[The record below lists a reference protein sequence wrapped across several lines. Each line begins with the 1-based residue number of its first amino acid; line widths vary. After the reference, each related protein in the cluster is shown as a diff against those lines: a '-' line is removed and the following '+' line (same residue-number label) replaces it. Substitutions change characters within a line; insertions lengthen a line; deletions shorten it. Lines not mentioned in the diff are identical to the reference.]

1 MKIYL
6 FSHDGSGNHGCEAIV
21 RSTAKMLRGAEIHLL
36 STRPEEDRNYS
47 LAQLVTISDRPKLNK
62 LSPEFLF
69 AYIKLKLMRDGM
81 ALDEISAIKTP
92 MSVIKNA
99 DVSMAIGGDV
109 YCYGSEAAQAKRHT
123 IAKRCSKKTVFW
135 GCSIEPEL
143 LQKPEVA
150 ADIARF
156 DLITARESISYE
168 ALKAVNS
175 NTILVADPAFQ
186 LDKVDLPLPEGFAPG
201 NTVGINVSPLAA
213 NAGNLVYE
221 NYSKLIAYIIENTDM
236 QVMLTPH
243 VVWAFNNDLDVLT
256 KLYEAY
262 RETGRVIL
270 LGDHNCEELKGYI
283 SRCRFFVGART
294 HATIAAYSTCVP
306 TLVSGYSVKAR
317 GIARDIFGTE
327 ENYVIPV
334 QNMTNDTDLTCAF
347 KWLMENESKIRTHLE
362 AFMPEYCKRSLLAAD
377 AVYALFEDKK

>member
-6 FSHDGSGNHGCEAIV
+6 FAHEGSRNHGCEAIV
-21 RSTAKMLRGAEIHLL
+21 RSTVKMLPKDEIHLI
-36 STRPEEDRNYS
+36 STQAEEDYS
-47 LAQLVTISDRPKLNK
+47 YGVNTMCTVENK
-62 LSPEFLF
+62 TVPCKFDPAFLL
-69 AYIKLKLMRDGM
+69 AYIRLKCMRDYIPM
-81 ALDEISAIKTP
+81 SNLASAQAP

-99 DVSMAIGGDV
+99 DIAMAIGGDA
-109 YCYGSEAAQAKRHT
+109 YCYGAEAMQAKRHT
-123 IAKRCSKKTVFW
+123 IAKKHSKKTVFW

-143 LQKPEVA
+143 LQKLDVA

-168 ALKAVNS
+168 ALKAVNP

-186 LDKVDLPLPEGFAPG
+186 LDKVELPLPERFAVG

-213 NAGNLVYE
+213 SAGNRVYE
-221 NYSKLIAYIIENTDM
+221 NYAALISYIIESTDM

-243 VVWAFNNDLDVLT
+243 VVWKFNNDLDVLT
-256 KLYEAY
+256 KLYKQFEH
-262 RETGRVIL
+262 TGRVIL
-270 LGDHNCEELKGYI
+270 LADHNCEELKGFI

-327 ENYVIPV
+327 ENYVLPV
-334 QNMTNDTDLTCAF
+334 QNVTSDNDLTKGF
-347 KWLMENESKIRTHLE
+347 QWLMENEDSIRAQLE
-362 AFMPEYCKRSLLAAD
+362 AFMPEYCRRSLLGAE
-377 AVYALFEDKK
+377 AVSKLLKEKK